1 MSDLAERLDALREL
15 NAIPLDLPTTYD
27 LTEDEL
33 KERFL
38 DLVQSGYIPPEAA
51 EQLGK
56 TGSWFRK
63 FRSPKSHVYDAEF
76 AERYEAIQDE
86 HKEALRGRLEKA
98 GIEEALRGNARLI
111 EKWLMVLNSP
121 GWEQFRPQNFQGE
134 INIERLQLLLP
145 DIPTEMLQQ
154 MREVIVQ
161 NRQKELPVIDA

>member
-15 NAIPLDLPTTYD
+15 NAIPLVP
-27 LTEDEL
+27 TEDLSDEEL
-33 KERFL
+33 KARFL
-38 DLVQSGYIPPEAA
+38 ELIHAGYIPPEAA

-63 FRSPKSHVYDAEF
+63 FRSPKSHFYDAEF
-76 AERYEAIQDE
+76 AERYEAIQEE

-134 INIERLQLLLP
+134 INIERLQMILP
-145 DIPTEMLQQ
+145 DIPTEVLQQ
-154 MREVIVQ
+154 MREAIVQ
-161 NRQKELPVIDA
+161 KRQKELPIIDAA